1 MRKEVV
7 FAMEHFD
14 LSERRACKLVGLDRS
29 SYRYEPTPDHNVELH
44 QELVSLAR
52 QKPRYGYRR
61 LHALCA
67 GEARLRG
74 QRTAR
79 VSAVSGRRPDGAS
92 PAKQAALAS
101 GRGFSPGAVQPGMG
115 VGLCLRR
122 AGHRARDPR
131 AGSG

>member
-29 SYRYEPTPDHNVELH
+29 SYRYEPTPDHNVELR

-61 LHALCA
+61 LHALLDRRGFA
-67 GEARLRG
+67 ASAQRVYRLHRAEG
-74 QRTAR
+74 QR
-79 VSAVSGRRPDGAS
+79 
-92 PAKQAALAS
+92 
-101 GRGFSPGAVQPGMG
+101 
-115 VGLCLRR
+115 
-122 AGHRARDPR
+122 
-131 AGSG
+131 